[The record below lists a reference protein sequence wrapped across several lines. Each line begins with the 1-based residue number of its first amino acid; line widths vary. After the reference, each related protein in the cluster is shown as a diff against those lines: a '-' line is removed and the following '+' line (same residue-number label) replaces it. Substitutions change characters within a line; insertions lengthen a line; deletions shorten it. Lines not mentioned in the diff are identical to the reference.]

1 MKILVTGATGFIGK
15 QLSRSLTDSG
25 HEVHCT
31 SRSHTSKDFASRELI
46 TCDLESAGNL
56 DHLTTGC
63 DAIVHLAGRAHVM
76 SDDPATSESLYIS
89 ANVDVTRKLA
99 QSAARTGVKQM
110 ILMSSVKVNG
120 ESTTTGSP
128 FTSQDTPNP
137 QDPYGRSKT
146 QAEQALW
153 EVASTSA
160 LEGVVIRPPLVYG
173 PGVRANFASL
183 IGIVDRGIPLPL
195 GSIHNKR
202 SFVSI
207 DNLVDCIA
215 TVLQSST
222 AAGQTFLVSDGHD
235 LSTPEL
241 IRSIASALH
250 KSPMLI
256 PFPPALLKLA
266 TTTAG
271 KRGAYDRLCGSLTVD
286 IALTKQK
293 LSWTPPFTVQDSMQR
308 TVDAFIQSRDFR

>member
-1 MKILVTGATGFIGK
+1 MKILVTGANGFIGT
-15 QLSRSLTDSG
+15 QLTETLANSG
-25 HEVHCT
+25 HQVRNTARSIAPNNPIT
-31 SRSHTSKDFASRELI
+31 SEMI
-46 TCDLESAGNL
+46 TCDLESADNL

-76 SDDPATSESLYIS
+76 SDDPATSESLYLS
-89 ANVDVTRKLA
+89 ANVDVTRRLA
-99 QSAARTGVKQM
+99 QSAARTGVKRM

-120 ESTTTGSP
+120 ESTTIDSP

-146 QAEQALW
+146 QAEQTLW
-153 EVASTSA
+153 DVASASG

-195 GSIHNKR
+195 GSIRNKR
-202 SFVSI
+202 SFVSV
-207 DNLVDCIA
+207 DNLIDCIE
-215 TVLQSST
+215 TTLQT
-222 AAGQTFLVSDGHD
+222 PNAGGQTFLVSDGQD

-241 IRSIASALH
+241 IRAIASSLH

-256 PFPPALLKLA
+256 PIPTALLKLA
-266 TTTAG
+266 ATTAG
-271 KRGAYDRLCGSLTVD
+271 KRNAYDRLCGSLTVD

-293 LSWTPPFTVQDSMQR
+293 LSWTPPFTVQDSLQR
-308 TVDAFIQSRDFR
+308 TVDAFIQSKEAR

>member
-1 MKILVTGATGFIGK
+1 MKILVTGATGFIGT
-15 QLSRSLTDSG
+15 QLSETLANSG
-25 HEVHCT
+25 HEVRCT
-31 SRSHTSKDFASRELI
+31 ARSLAPNRSTTLEMV
-46 TCDLESAGNL
+46 TCDLESADNL
-56 DHLTTGC
+56 DHLTMGC

-76 SDDPATSESLYIS
+76 SDDPATSESLYLS

-99 QSAARTGVKQM
+99 QSAARTGVKRM

-120 ESTTTGSP
+120 ESTTIDSP

-153 EVASTSA
+153 DVASSSG

-183 IGIVDRGIPLPL
+183 IGIVNRGIPLPL
-195 GSIHNKR
+195 GSIQNKR
-202 SFVSI
+202 SFVSV
-207 DNLVDCIA
+207 DNLIDCIA
-215 TVLQSST
+215 TALQSSN
-222 AAGQTFLVSDGHD
+222 AEGQTFLVSDGHD
-235 LSTPEL
+235 ISTPEL

-256 PFPPALLKLA
+256 PFPTALLKLVA
-266 TTTAG
+266 TSVA
-271 KRGAYDRLCGSLTVD
+271 KRGAYERLCGSLTVD

-308 TVDAFIQSRDFR
+308 TVDAFIQSRDSR

>member
-1 MKILVTGATGFIGK
+1 MKILVTGANGFIGT
-15 QLSRSLTDSG
+15 QLSETLAKSG
-25 HEVHCT
+25 HQVRNTARSIAPNSLIT
-31 SRSHTSKDFASRELI
+31 SEMI
-46 TCDLESAGNL
+46 TCDLESADNL

-76 SDDPATSESLYIS
+76 SDDPATSESLYLS
-89 ANVDVTRKLA
+89 ANVDVTKRLA
-99 QSAARTGVKQM
+99 QSAARTGVKRM

-120 ESTTTGSP
+120 ESTTIDSP

-146 QAEQALW
+146 QAEQTLW
-153 EVASTSA
+153 DVASTSG

-195 GSIHNKR
+195 GSIRNKR
-202 SFVSI
+202 SFVSV
-207 DNLVDCIA
+207 DNLIDCIA
-215 TVLQSST
+215 TALQT
-222 AAGQTFLVSDGHD
+222 PNAGGQTFLVSDGQD

-241 IRSIASALH
+241 IRSIASSLH

-256 PFPPALLKLA
+256 PIPTALLKLA
-266 TTTAG
+266 ATTAG
-271 KRGAYDRLCGSLTVD
+271 KRNAYDRLCGSLTVN
-286 IALTKQK
+286 IASTKQK
-293 LSWTPPFTVQDSMQR
+293 LSWTPPFTVQDSLQR
-308 TVDAFIQSRDFR
+308 TVDAFIQSKEAR

>member
-1 MKILVTGATGFIGK
+1 MKILVTGANGFIGT
-15 QLSRSLTDSG
+15 QLTETLANSG
-25 HEVHCT
+25 HQVRNTARSIAPNNPIT
-31 SRSHTSKDFASRELI
+31 SEMI
-46 TCDLESAGNL
+46 TCDLESADNL

-76 SDDPATSESLYIS
+76 SDDPATSESLYLS
-89 ANVDVTRKLA
+89 ANVDVTRRLA
-99 QSAARTGVKQM
+99 QSAARTGVKRM

-120 ESTTTGSP
+120 ESTTIDSP

-146 QAEQALW
+146 QAEQTLW
-153 EVASTSA
+153 DVASASG

-195 GSIHNKR
+195 GSIQNKR
-202 SFVSI
+202 SFVSV
-207 DNLVDCIA
+207 DNLIDCIE
-215 TVLQSST
+215 TTLQT
-222 AAGQTFLVSDGHD
+222 PNAGGQTFLVSDGQD

-241 IRSIASALH
+241 IRAIASSLH

-256 PFPPALLKLA
+256 PIPTALLKLA
-266 TTTAG
+266 ATTAG
-271 KRGAYDRLCGSLTVD
+271 KRNAYDRLCGSLTVD

-293 LSWTPPFTVQDSMQR
+293 LSWTPPFTVQDSLQR
-308 TVDAFIQSRDFR
+308 TVDAFIQSKEAR

>member
-1 MKILVTGATGFIGK
+1 MKILVTGANGFIGT
-15 QLSRSLTDSG
+15 QLSETLAKSG
-25 HEVHCT
+25 HQVRNTARSIAPNNPIT
-31 SRSHTSKDFASRELI
+31 SEMI
-46 TCDLESAGNL
+46 TCDLESADNL

-89 ANVDVTRKLA
+89 ANVDVTRRLA
-99 QSAARTGVKQM
+99 QSAARTGVKRM

-120 ESTTTGSP
+120 ESTTIDSP
-128 FTSQDTPNP
+128 FTSQDRPNP

-146 QAEQALW
+146 QAEQTLW
-153 EVASTSA
+153 DVASTSG

-195 GSIHNKR
+195 GSIRNKR
-202 SFVSI
+202 SFVSV
-207 DNLVDCIA
+207 DNLIDCIE
-215 TVLQSST
+215 TTLQT
-222 AAGQTFLVSDGHD
+222 PNAGGQTFLVADGQD

-241 IRSIASALH
+241 IRSIASSLH

-256 PFPPALLKLA
+256 PIPPALLKLA
-266 TTTAG
+266 ATTAG
-271 KRGAYDRLCGSLTVD
+271 KRNAYDRLCGSLTVD

-293 LSWTPPFTVQDSMQR
+293 LSWTPPFTVQDSLQR
-308 TVDAFIQSRDFR
+308 TVDAFIQSKEAR

>member
-15 QLSRSLTDSG
+15 QLSETLANSG
-25 HEVHCT
+25 HEVRCT
-31 SRSHTSKDFASRELI
+31 TRSLAQNTSTTLGLI
-46 TCDLESAGNL
+46 SCDLESADNL
-56 DHLTTGC
+56 DNLTTGC

-76 SDDPATSESLYIS
+76 SDDSATSESLYLS
-89 ANVDVTRKLA
+89 ANVDVTRRLA
-99 QSAARTGVKQM
+99 LSAARTGVKRM
-110 ILMSSVKVNG
+110 ILMSSIKVNG
-120 ESTTTGSP
+120 ESTTIGSP
-128 FTSQDTPNP
+128 FTSQDIPNP
-137 QDPYGRSKT
+137 QDPYGRSKK

-153 EVASTSA
+153 DVTSMSD
-160 LEGVVIRPPLVYG
+160 LEGVVVRPPLVYG

-215 TVLQSST
+215 TILQSSN

-250 KSPMLI
+250 KSPTLF
-256 PFPPALLKLA
+256 PFPPALLKLVA
-266 TTTAG
+266 DSAG
-271 KRGAYDRLCGSLTVD
+271 KRGAYDRLRGSLTVD

-308 TVDAFIQSRDFR
+308 TVDAFIQSRDSR

>member
-1 MKILVTGATGFIGK
+1 MKILVTGANGFIGT
-15 QLSRSLTDSG
+15 QLSETLANSG
-25 HEVHCT
+25 HQVRDT
-31 SRSHTSKDFASRELI
+31 ARSIAANRSTTREMI
-46 TCDLESAGNL
+46 TCDLESADTL

-76 SDDPATSESLYIS
+76 SDDPATSESLYLS
-89 ANVDVTRKLA
+89 ANVDVTKRLA
-99 QSAARTGVKQM
+99 QSAARTGVKRM

-120 ESTTTGSP
+120 ESTTIDSP

-146 QAEQALW
+146 QAEQTLW
-153 EVASTSA
+153 DVASTSG

-195 GSIHNKR
+195 GSIQNKR
-202 SFVSI
+202 SFVSV
-207 DNLVDCIA
+207 DNLIDCIE
-215 TVLQSST
+215 TTLQT
-222 AAGQTFLVSDGHD
+222 PNAGGQTFLVSDGQD

-241 IRSIASALH
+241 IRAIASSLH

-256 PFPPALLKLA
+256 PIPTALLKLA
-266 TTTAG
+266 ATTAG
-271 KRGAYDRLCGSLTVD
+271 KRNAYDRLCGSLTVD

-293 LSWTPPFTVQDSMQR
+293 LSWTPPFTVQDSLQR
-308 TVDAFIQSRDFR
+308 TVDAFIQSKEAR

>member
-1 MKILVTGATGFIGK
+1 MKILVTGATGFIGTR
-15 QLSRSLTDSG
+15 LSETLTNSGHQVRNTARSLAPN
-25 HEVHCT
+25 
-31 SRSHTSKDFASRELI
+31 RSTTRELI
-46 TCDLESAGNL
+46 TCDLESLDNL

-63 DAIVHLAGRAHVM
+63 DAIVHLAARTSVM
-76 SDDPATSESLYIS
+76 TDNPKTSESLYIS

-120 ESTTTGSP
+120 ESTTIGSP
-128 FTSQDTPNP
+128 FTSQDKPNP
-137 QDPYGRSKT
+137 EDPYGRSKT

-153 EVASTSA
+153 DVTSTSA
-160 LEGVVIRPPLVYG
+160 LEGVVIRPTPVYG

-183 IGIVDRGIPLPL
+183 IGIVTRGIPLPL
-195 GSIHNKR
+195 GSIHNER

-215 TVLQSST
+215 TVLQSSN

-241 IRSIASALH
+241 IHSIASALH
-250 KSPMLI
+250 KSAMLI

-266 TTTAG
+266 AISAG
-271 KRGAYDRLCGSLTVD
+271 KRGAYDRLCKSLTVD

-293 LSWTPPFTVQDSMQR
+293 LSWTPPFTVQDSMQQ
-308 TVDAFIQSRDFR
+308 TVDAFIQSKESR

>member
-1 MKILVTGATGFIGK
+1 MKILVTGANGFIGT
-15 QLSRSLTDSG
+15 QLSETLANSG
-25 HEVHCT
+25 HQVRNTARSIAPNNPIT
-31 SRSHTSKDFASRELI
+31 SEMI
-46 TCDLESAGNL
+46 TCDLESADNL

-76 SDDPATSESLYIS
+76 SDDPATSESLYLS
-89 ANVDVTRKLA
+89 ANVVVTRRLA
-99 QSAARTGVKQM
+99 QSAARTGVKRM

-120 ESTTTGSP
+120 ESTTIDSP

-146 QAEQALW
+146 QAEQTLW
-153 EVASTSA
+153 DVASTSG

-195 GSIHNKR
+195 GSIRNKR
-202 SFVSI
+202 SFVSV
-207 DNLVDCIA
+207 DNLIDCIA
-215 TVLQSST
+215 TTLQT
-222 AAGQTFLVSDGHD
+222 PNAGGQTFLVSDGQD

-241 IRSIASALH
+241 IRAIASSLH

-256 PFPPALLKLA
+256 PIPTALLKLA
-266 TTTAG
+266 ATTAG
-271 KRGAYDRLCGSLTVD
+271 KRNAYDRLCGSLTVD

-293 LSWTPPFTVQDSMQR
+293 LSWTPPFTVQDSLQR
-308 TVDAFIQSRDFR
+308 TVDAFMKSKDSR

>member
-31 SRSHTSKDFASRELI
+31 TRSHTSKDFASRELI

-183 IGIVDRGIPLPL
+183 IGIVNRGIPLPL

-271 KRGAYDRLCGSLTVD
+271 KHGAYDRLCGSLTVD

-293 LSWTPPFTVQDSMQR
+293 LSWTPPFTVQYSMQR
-308 TVDAFIQSRDFR
+308 TVDAFIQSRDSR

>member
-1 MKILVTGATGFIGK
+1 MKILVTGANGFVGS
-15 QLSRSLTDSG
+15 QLSETLAKSG
-25 HEVHCT
+25 HEVRNT
-31 SRSHTSKDFASRELI
+31 ARSLASNSSTTRELI
-46 TCDLESAGNL
+46 TCDLESVDNL

-76 SDDPATSESLYIS
+76 SDNPATSESLYVS

-99 QSAARTGVKQM
+99 QSAARTGVKRM

-120 ESTTTGSP
+120 ESTTINTP
-128 FTSQDTPNP
+128 FTAQDIPNP

-153 EVASTSA
+153 ELTSTSG

-183 IGIVDRGIPLPL
+183 IGIVGRGLPLPL
-195 GSIHNKR
+195 GSIQNKR
-202 SFVSI
+202 SFVSL
-207 DNLVDCIA
+207 DNLVDLIST
-215 TVLQSST
+215 TVQSPN
-222 AAGQTFLVSDGHD
+222 AAGNTFLVSDGHD

-241 IRSIASALH
+241 VRSIASALDQ
-250 KSPMLI
+250 SPKLF
-256 PFPPALLKLA
+256 PFPSALLKLA
-266 TTTAG
+266 ATASG

-308 TVDAFIQSRDFR
+308 TVDAFIQSKESR

>member
-1 MKILVTGATGFIGK
+1 MKILVTGANGFIGT
-15 QLSRSLTDSG
+15 QLSETLANSGHQVRNTARSLATNSPI
-25 HEVHCT
+25 T
-31 SRSHTSKDFASRELI
+31 REMI
-46 TCDLESAGNL
+46 TCDLESADNL

-76 SDDPATSESLYIS
+76 SDDPATSESLYLS

-120 ESTTTGSP
+120 ESTTIDSP

-146 QAEQALW
+146 QAEQTLW
-153 EVASTSA
+153 DVASASG

-183 IGIVDRGIPLPL
+183 IGIVNRGMPLPL
-195 GSIHNKR
+195 GSIQNKR
-202 SFVSI
+202 SFVAI
-207 DNLVDCIA
+207 DNLIDCVA
-215 TVLQSST
+215 TALQSSN
-222 AAGQTFLVSDGHD
+222 AAGQTLLVSDGND

-241 IRSIASALH
+241 IRYIASALD
-250 KSPMLI
+250 KSPTLF
-256 PFPPALLKLA
+256 PFPPVLLKLA
-266 TTTAG
+266 ATSAG
-271 KRGAYDRLCGSLTVD
+271 KRSAYDRLCGSLTVD

-293 LSWTPPFTVQDSMQR
+293 LSWTPPFTVQESLQR
-308 TVDAFIQSRDFR
+308 TVDAFIQSRDSR

>member
-1 MKILVTGATGFIGK
+1 MKILVTGANGFIGT
-15 QLSRSLTDSG
+15 QLSETLAKSG
-25 HEVHCT
+25 HEVRCT
-31 SRSHTSKDFASRELI
+31 ARSLAPNRSTTLEMV
-46 TCDLESAGNL
+46 TCDLESADNL

-76 SDDPATSESLYIS
+76 SDDPATSESLYFS
-89 ANVDVTRKLA
+89 ANVDVTKKLA
-99 QSAARTGVKQM
+99 KSAARTGVKRM

-120 ESTTTGSP
+120 ESTTIDSP
-128 FTSQDTPNP
+128 FTSQDIPNP

-146 QAEQALW
+146 QAEQTLW
-153 EVASTSA
+153 DVASTSG
-160 LEGVVIRPPLVYG
+160 LEGVVVRPPLVYG

-183 IGIVDRGIPLPL
+183 IGIVNRGLPLPL
-195 GSIHNKR
+195 ASIQNKR

-207 DNLVDCIA
+207 DNLIDCIA
-215 TVLQSST
+215 TALQSSN
-222 AAGQTFLVSDGHD
+222 APGQTFLVSDGND

-256 PFPPALLKLA
+256 PFPTALLKLVA
-266 TTTAG
+266 TSVA
-271 KRGAYDRLCGSLTVD
+271 KRSAYERLCGSLTVD

-293 LSWTPPFTVQDSMQR
+293 LSWTPLFTVQDSMQR
-308 TVDAFIQSRDFR
+308 TVDAFIQSRDSR

>member
-1 MKILVTGATGFIGK
+1 MKILVTGANGFVGA
-15 QLSRSLTDSG
+15 QLSKTLAKSG
-25 HEVHCT
+25 HEVRNT
-31 SRSHTSKDFASRELI
+31 ARSLAPNISTTGELI
-46 TCDLESAGNL
+46 TCDLESADNL

-76 SDDPATSESLYIS
+76 SDNPATSESLYVS

-99 QSAARTGVKQM
+99 QSAARTGVKRM

-120 ESTTTGSP
+120 ESTTIDTP
-128 FTSQDTPNP
+128 FTSHDTPNP

-153 EVASTSA
+153 EITSTSD

-173 PGVRANFASL
+173 PGARANFASL
-183 IGIVDRGIPLPL
+183 IGIVGRGLPLPL
-195 GSIHNKR
+195 SSIQNKR
-202 SFVSI
+202 SFVSL
-207 DNLVDCIA
+207 DNLVDLIST
-215 TVLQSST
+215 TVQSPN
-222 AAGQTFLVSDGHD
+222 AAGNTFLVSDGHD

-241 IRSIASALH
+241 VRSIASALDQ
-250 KSPMLI
+250 SPKLF
-256 PFPPALLKLA
+256 PFPSALLKLA
-266 TTTAG
+266 ATASG

-293 LSWTPPFTVQDSMQR
+293 LSWTPPFTVQDSLQR
-308 TVDAFIQSRDFR
+308 TVDAFIQSKESR

>member
-1 MKILVTGATGFIGK
+1 MKILVTGANGFIGT
-15 QLSRSLTDSG
+15 QLSETLANSG
-25 HEVHCT
+25 HQVRNTARSIAPNSLIT
-31 SRSHTSKDFASRELI
+31 SEMI
-46 TCDLESAGNL
+46 TCDLESADNL

-76 SDDPATSESLYIS
+76 SDDPATSESLYLS
-89 ANVDVTRKLA
+89 ANVDVTRRLA
-99 QSAARTGVKQM
+99 QSAARTGVKRM

-120 ESTTTGSP
+120 ESTTIDSP

-146 QAEQALW
+146 QAEQTLW
-153 EVASTSA
+153 DVASASG

-195 GSIHNKR
+195 GSIRNKR
-202 SFVSI
+202 SFVSV
-207 DNLVDCIA
+207 DNLIDCIA
-215 TVLQSST
+215 TALQSPN
-222 AAGQTFLVSDGHD
+222 AGGQTFLVSDGQD

-241 IRSIASALH
+241 IRSIASSLH

-256 PFPPALLKLA
+256 PIPTALLKLA
-266 TTTAG
+266 ATTAG
-271 KRGAYDRLCGSLTVD
+271 KRSAYDRLCGSLTVD

-293 LSWTPPFTVQDSMQR
+293 LSWTPPFTVQDSLQR
-308 TVDAFIQSRDFR
+308 TVDAFIQSKEAR

>member
-1 MKILVTGATGFIGK
+1 MKILLTGATGFIGTR
-15 QLSRSLTDSG
+15 LSETLTNSG
-25 HEVHCT
+25 HEVRNT
-31 SRSHTSKDFASRELI
+31 ARSLAQNNSTTREVI
-46 TCDLESAGNL
+46 TCDLESADNL

-76 SDDPATSESLYIS
+76 SDNPATSESLYLS
-89 ANVDVTRKLA
+89 ANVAVTRRLA
-99 QSAARTGVKQM
+99 QSASITGVKRM

-128 FTSQDTPNP
+128 FTSLDTPIP
-137 QDPYGRSKT
+137 KDPYGRSKT

-153 EVASTSA
+153 DVTSTSE

-183 IGIVDRGIPLPL
+183 IGIINGGIPLPL

-215 TVLQSST
+215 TVLQSSN

-250 KSPMLI
+250 KSPMLFS
-256 PFPPALLKLA
+256 FPPALLKLA
-266 TTTAG
+266 ATTAG

-308 TVDAFIQSRDFR
+308 TVDAFIQSKEAR

>member
-1 MKILVTGATGFIGK
+1 MKILVTGATGFIGT
-15 QLSRSLTDSG
+15 QLSETLANSG
-25 HEVHCT
+25 HQVRVT
-31 SRSHTSKDFASRELI
+31 ARSVAPNRSTTHELI
-46 TCDLESAGNL
+46 TCDLESADNL

-76 SDDPATSESLYIS
+76 SDNPATSESLYLS
-89 ANVDVTRKLA
+89 ANVDVTKKLA
-99 QSAARTGVKQM
+99 QSAARTGVKRM

-120 ESTTTGSP
+120 ESTTIDVP
-128 FTSQDTPNP
+128 FTAQDTPNP
-137 QDPYGRSKT
+137 QDPYGRSKA

-153 EVASTSA
+153 NVTSA
-160 LEGVVIRPPLVYG
+160 SELEGVVIRPPLVYG

-183 IGIVDRGIPLPL
+183 IGIVDRGFPLPL
-195 GSIHNKR
+195 GSIRNKR
-202 SFVSI
+202 SFVSV
-207 DNLVDCIA
+207 DNLIDCIA
-215 TVLQSST
+215 TALQSSN
-222 AAGQTFLVSDGHD
+222 AAGQTFLVSDGND

-250 KSPMLI
+250 KSPTLF
-256 PFPPALLKLA
+256 PFSPALLKIA
-266 TTTAG
+266 ATTAG

-308 TVDAFIQSRDFR
+308 TVDAFIQSRDSR

>member
-1 MKILVTGATGFIGK
+1 MKILVTGANGFIGT
-15 QLSRSLTDSG
+15 QLSGTLANSG
-25 HEVHCT
+25 HQVRNTARSIAPNNPIT
-31 SRSHTSKDFASRELI
+31 SEMI
-46 TCDLESAGNL
+46 TCDLESADNL

-76 SDDPATSESLYIS
+76 SDDPATSESLYLS
-89 ANVDVTRKLA
+89 ANVDVTRRLA
-99 QSAARTGVKQM
+99 QSAARTGVKRM

-120 ESTTTGSP
+120 ESTTIDSP

-146 QAEQALW
+146 QAEQTLW
-153 EVASTSA
+153 DVASTSG

-195 GSIHNKR
+195 GSIQNKR
-202 SFVSI
+202 SFVSV
-207 DNLVDCIA
+207 DNLIDCIE
-215 TVLQSST
+215 TTLQT
-222 AAGQTFLVSDGHD
+222 PNAGGQTFLVSDGQD

-241 IRSIASALH
+241 IRAIASSLH

-256 PFPPALLKLA
+256 PIPTALLKLA
-266 TTTAG
+266 ATTAG
-271 KRGAYDRLCGSLTVD
+271 KRNAYDRLCGSLTVD

-293 LSWTPPFTVQDSMQR
+293 LSWTPPFTVQDSLQR
-308 TVDAFIQSRDFR
+308 TVDAFIQSKEAR

>member
-1 MKILVTGATGFIGK
+1 
-15 QLSRSLTDSG
+15 
-25 HEVHCT
+25 
-31 SRSHTSKDFASRELI
+31 
-46 TCDLESAGNL
+46 
-56 DHLTTGC
+56 
-63 DAIVHLAGRAHVM
+63 M
-76 SDDPATSESLYIS
+76 SDDPATSESLYLS

-99 QSAARTGVKQM
+99 LSAARTGVKRM

-120 ESTTTGSP
+120 ESTSIEAP

-146 QAEQALW
+146 QAEQVLW
-153 EVASTSA
+153 DIASRSE

-183 IGIVDRGIPLPL
+183 IGIVTRGIPLPL

-215 TVLQSST
+215 TVLQSSN
-222 AAGQTFLVSDGHD
+222 AAGQTFLVSDGND

-250 KSPMLI
+250 KSPTLF
-256 PFPPALLKLA
+256 PFPPVLLKLA
-266 TTTAG
+266 ATSAG
-271 KRGAYDRLCGSLTVD
+271 KRSAYDRLCGSLTVD

-293 LSWTPPFTVQDSMQR
+293 LSWTPPFTVQDSLQR
-308 TVDAFIQSRDFR
+308 TVDAFIQSRDSR

>member
-1 MKILVTGATGFIGK
+1 MKILVTGANGFIGT
-15 QLSRSLTDSG
+15 QLSETLANSG
-25 HEVHCT
+25 HEVRCT
-31 SRSHTSKDFASRELI
+31 ARSLAPNRSTTLEMV
-46 TCDLESAGNL
+46 TCDLESADNL
-56 DHLTTGC
+56 DHLTMGC

-76 SDDPATSESLYIS
+76 SDDPATSESLYLS

-99 QSAARTGVKQM
+99 QSAARTGVKRM

-120 ESTTTGSP
+120 ESTTIDSP

-153 EVASTSA
+153 DVASSSG

-183 IGIVDRGIPLPL
+183 IGIVNRGIPLPL
-195 GSIHNKR
+195 GSIQNKR

-207 DNLVDCIA
+207 DNLIDCIA
-215 TVLQSST
+215 TALQSSN
-222 AAGQTFLVSDGHD
+222 APGQTFLVSDGND

-256 PFPPALLKLA
+256 PFPTALLKLVA
-266 TTTAG
+266 TSVA
-271 KRGAYDRLCGSLTVD
+271 KRSAYERLCGSLTVD

-308 TVDAFIQSRDFR
+308 TVDAFIQSRDSR

>member
-1 MKILVTGATGFIGK
+1 MKILVTGANGFIGT
-15 QLSRSLTDSG
+15 QLSETLAKSG
-25 HEVHCT
+25 HQVRNTARSIAPNNPIT
-31 SRSHTSKDFASRELI
+31 SEMI
-46 TCDLESAGNL
+46 TCDLESADNL

-76 SDDPATSESLYIS
+76 SDDPATSESLYLS
-89 ANVDVTRKLA
+89 ANVDVTKRLA
-99 QSAARTGVKQM
+99 QSAARTGVKRM

-120 ESTTTGSP
+120 ESTTIDSP

-146 QAEQALW
+146 QAEQTLW
-153 EVASTSA
+153 DVASTSG

-195 GSIHNKR
+195 GSIRNKR
-202 SFVSI
+202 SFVSV
-207 DNLVDCIA
+207 DNLIDCIA
-215 TVLQSST
+215 TTLQT
-222 AAGQTFLVSDGHD
+222 PNAGGQTFLVSDGQD

-241 IRSIASALH
+241 IRAIASSLH

-256 PFPPALLKLA
+256 PIPTALLKLA
-266 TTTAG
+266 ATTAG
-271 KRGAYDRLCGSLTVD
+271 KRNAYDRLCGSLTVD

-293 LSWTPPFTVQDSMQR
+293 LSWTPPFTVQDSLQR
-308 TVDAFIQSRDFR
+308 TVDAFIQSKEAR

>member
-1 MKILVTGATGFIGK
+1 MRILVTGATGFIGT
-15 QLSRSLTDSG
+15 QLSETLANSG
-25 HEVHCT
+25 HQVRDT
-31 SRSHTSKDFASRELI
+31 ARSVAPNCSTTHELI
-46 TCDLESAGNL
+46 TCDLESADNL

-76 SDDPATSESLYIS
+76 SDNPATSESLYVS

-99 QSAARTGVKQM
+99 QSAARTGVKRM
-110 ILMSSVKVNG
+110 ILLSSVKVNG
-120 ESTTTGSP
+120 ESTTINTP
-128 FTSQDTPNP
+128 FTAQDIPNP

-153 EVASTSA
+153 DVASTSG

-183 IGIVDRGIPLPL
+183 IGIVNRGIPLPL
-195 GSIHNKR
+195 GSIRNKR
-202 SFVSI
+202 SFISI
-207 DNLVDCIA
+207 DNLINSIA
-215 TVLQSST
+215 TALQSSN
-222 AAGQTFLVSDGHD
+222 AAGQTFLVSDGND

-266 TTTAG
+266 ATTAG
-271 KRGAYDRLCGSLTVD
+271 KRSAYDRLCGSLTVD
-286 IALTKQK
+286 IASTKQN
-293 LSWTPPFTVQDSMQR
+293 LSWTPPFTVQDSLQR
-308 TVDAFIQSRDFR
+308 TVDAFIQSRDPR

>member
-1 MKILVTGATGFIGK
+1 MKILVTGATGFIGT
-15 QLSRSLTDSG
+15 QLSETLANSG
-25 HEVHCT
+25 HQVRDT
-31 SRSHTSKDFASRELI
+31 ARSVAPNRSTTHELI
-46 TCDLESAGNL
+46 TCDLESADNL

-76 SDDPATSESLYIS
+76 SDNPATSESLYVS

-99 QSAARTGVKQM
+99 QSAARTGVKRM
-110 ILMSSVKVNG
+110 ILLSSVKVNG
-120 ESTTTGSP
+120 ESTTINTP
-128 FTSQDTPNP
+128 FTAQDIPNP

-153 EVASTSA
+153 DVASSFG
-160 LEGVVIRPPLVYG
+160 LEGIVIRPPLVYG

-183 IGIVDRGIPLPL
+183 IGIVNRGIPLPL
-195 GSIHNKR
+195 GSIQNKR
-202 SFVSI
+202 SFISI
-207 DNLVDCIA
+207 DNLINCITTA
-215 TVLQSST
+215 LQSSN
-222 AAGQTFLVSDGHD
+222 AAGQTFLVSDGND

-266 TTTAG
+266 ATTAG
-271 KRGAYDRLCGSLTVD
+271 KRSAYDRLCGSLTVD
-286 IALTKQK
+286 IASTKQN
-293 LSWTPPFTVQDSMQR
+293 LSWTPPFTVQDSLQR
-308 TVDAFIQSRDFR
+308 TVDAFIQSRDPR

>member
-153 EVASTSA
+153 EISSTSD
-160 LEGVVIRPPLVYG
+160 LKGVVIRPPLVYG

-215 TVLQSST
+215 TVLQSSN

-256 PFPPALLKLA
+256 PFPPALLKLTA
-266 TTTAG
+266 TSAG

-293 LSWTPPFTVQDSMQR
+293 LSWTPPFTVQYSMQR
-308 TVDAFIQSRDFR
+308 TVDAFIQSRDSR

>member
-1 MKILVTGATGFIGK
+1 MKILVTGVNGFVGS
-15 QLSRSLTDSG
+15 QLSEALAKSG
-25 HEVHCT
+25 HEVRNT
-31 SRSHTSKDFASRELI
+31 VRSLASNSSITRELI
-46 TCDLESAGNL
+46 TCDLESADNL

-76 SDDPATSESLYIS
+76 SDNPATSESLYVS
-89 ANVDVTRKLA
+89 ANVDVTKKLA
-99 QSAARTGVKQM
+99 QSASRNGVKRM

-120 ESTTTGSP
+120 ESTTIDTP
-128 FTSQDTPNP
+128 FTSHDTPNP
-137 QDPYGRSKT
+137 QDPYGRSKAH
-146 QAEQALW
+146 AEQALW
-153 EVASTSA
+153 DVTSTSG

-183 IGIVDRGIPLPL
+183 IGIVNRGIPLPL

-207 DNLVDCIA
+207 DNLIDCIETA
-215 TVLQSST
+215 VQSSN
-222 AAGQTFLVSDGHD
+222 ASGQTFLVSDGND

-241 IRSIASALH
+241 VRSIASALNQ
-250 KSPMLI
+250 SPKLF
-256 PFPPALLKLA
+256 PFPSALLKLA
-266 TTTAG
+266 ATASG

-293 LSWTPPFTVQDSMQR
+293 LSWAPPCTVQDSLQR
-308 TVDAFIQSRDFR
+308 TVDAFIGSKESQ

>member
-1 MKILVTGATGFIGK
+1 MKILVTGATGFIGTR
-15 QLSRSLTDSG
+15 LSKTLAESG
-25 HEVHCT
+25 HEVRNT
-31 SRSHTSKDFASRELI
+31 ARSLAPNVSTTGELI
-46 TCDLESAGNL
+46 TCDLESADNL

-63 DAIVHLAGRAHVM
+63 YAIVHLAGRAHVM
-76 SDDPATSESLYIS
+76 SDDPATSELLYVS
-89 ANVDVTRKLA
+89 ANIDVTRKLA
-99 QSAARTGVKQM
+99 QSASRTGVKRM

-120 ESTTTGSP
+120 ESTTIDTP
-128 FTSQDTPNP
+128 FTSQDAPNP

-153 EVASTSA
+153 DVTSTSE
-160 LEGVVIRPPLVYG
+160 LEGIVIRPPLVYG

-183 IGIVDRGIPLPL
+183 IGIVNRGIPLPL

-207 DNLVDCIA
+207 DNLIDCIA
-215 TVLQSST
+215 TALQSSN
-222 AAGQTFLVSDGHD
+222 AAGQTFLVSDGND

-266 TTTAG
+266 ATTAG

-286 IALTKQK
+286 IALTKQN
-293 LSWTPPFTVQDSMQR
+293 LSWTPPFTVQDSLQR
-308 TVDAFIQSRDFR
+308 TVDAFIKSKDSR